1 MRRAPLLLAL
11 ALAGGSH
18 AAGAANV
25 DSSLAQAKRAHQP
38 LLLDFS
44 APWCYSCYFMETH
57 VLNGA
62 EWDALGKKV
71 VVAAVDAD
79 SPDGAAW
86 MKKLEV
92 KALPAYVVLD
102 ENGGELGRIL
112 AEQPRAKFYPM
123 IDHIIA
129 GANTLEDLQRKA
141 AGGSIEAVAAV
152 LGAFQARDAGKDGLA
167 WYGKLPADVRAK
179 AGEDKAVTLQRDRL
193 ALSKARA
200 QDDHTAAVA
209 AAQRVLAGDI
219 GCDRPY
225 VVDALLEAS
234 EKQPK
239 AKRAAILEPQRV
251 ALEAMLARDIYV
263 ASPACADQRSAVVT
277 TADVDAALGDTAAEK
292 AVLDRAVADARTR
305 LGGDYA
311 KDRNLADNLRVYL
324 ARAHRDAELD
334 ALYPKLAAAWP
345 DDYVYP
351 YRFGRSL
358 LERKRAAEALP
369 WLEKAADKAYG
380 ENRLSVALYRVKALK
395 ALGRRN
401 DAKQVVA
408 DVLEQNGQWFPEQ
421 VAKLE
426 AELAS

>member
-1 MRRAPLLLAL
+1 MMRTPLLFAL
-11 ALAGGSH
+11 AVAGASH
-18 AAGAANV
+18 AAAPANV
-25 DSSLAQAKRAHQP
+25 DAALAKAKRAHQP

-57 VLNGA
+57 VLNGT
-62 EWDALGKKV
+62 EWDALGRKA

-86 MKKLEV
+86 MKKLAV

-102 ENGGELGRIL
+102 ENGRELGRIL

-123 IDHIIA
+123 IDRIIA
-129 GANTLEDLQRKA
+129 GSSTLDALKQQA

-167 WYGKLPADVRAK
+167 WYGTLPAQVRAN
-179 AGEDKAVTLQRDRL
+179 ADKDPTVTLQRDRL
-193 ALSKARA
+193 DLSRARA
-200 QDDHTAAVA
+200 QDDHAGAIA
-209 AAQRVLAGDI
+209 AARRVLAGDI

-239 AKRAAILEPQRV
+239 AERAALLQPQRA

-263 ASPACADQRSAVVT
+263 ATPACADQRSAVVT
-277 TADVDAALGDTAAEK
+277 TADVDAALGDAAAEK
-292 AVLDRAVADARTR
+292 AVLDRAIADARRR
-305 LGGDYA
+305 LGGDYG

-324 ARAHRDAELD
+324 ARAHREAELD
-334 ALYPKLAAAWP
+334 ALYPKLVAAWP

-380 ENRLSVALYRVKALK
+380 ENRLGVALYRVKALK
-395 ALGRRN
+395 ALGRRD

-408 DVLEQNGQWFPEQ
+408 EVLEQNGQWFPEQ
-421 VAKLE
+421 VAKLK

>member
-1 MRRAPLLLAL
+1 
-11 ALAGGSH
+11 
-18 AAGAANV
+18 
-25 DSSLAQAKRAHQP
+25 
-38 LLLDFS
+38 
-44 APWCYSCYFMETH
+44 
-57 VLNGA
+57 
-62 EWDALGKKV
+62 
-71 VVAAVDAD
+71 
-79 SPDGAAW
+79 
-86 MKKLEV
+86 MKKLAV

-102 ENGGELGRIL
+102 ENGQELGRIL
-112 AEQPRAKFYPM
+112 VEQPRAKFYPM
-123 IDHIIA
+123 IDRIIA
-129 GANTLEDLQRKA
+129 GSSTLDALKQEA

-167 WYGKLPADVRAK
+167 WYGTLPAQVRAN
-179 AGEDKAVTLQRDRL
+179 ADKDPTVTLQRDRL
-193 ALSKARA
+193 DLSRARA
-200 QDDHTAAVA
+200 QDDHAGAIA
-209 AAQRVLAGDI
+209 AARRVLAGDI

-239 AKRAAILEPQRV
+239 AERAALLQPQRA

-263 ASPACADQRSAVVT
+263 ATPACADQRSAVVT
-277 TADVDAALGDTAAEK
+277 TADVDAALGDAAAEK
-292 AVLDRAVADARTR
+292 AVLDRAIADARRR
-305 LGGDYA
+305 LGGDYG

-324 ARAHRDAELD
+324 ARAHREAELD
-334 ALYPKLAAAWP
+334 ALYPKLVAAWP

-380 ENRLSVALYRVKALK
+380 ENRLGVALYRVKALK
-395 ALGRRN
+395 ALGRRD

-408 DVLEQNGQWFPEQ
+408 EVLEQNGQWFPEQ
-421 VAKLE
+421 VAKLK